1 MKKTVGF
8 IGLGRMG
15 TPMAMRLLNA
25 GHSLC
30 VFDIIPDAM
39 KPFEEKG
46 ADTASS
52 IKELASKADVIIT
65 IVPADKHIY
74 DIYTGSDGIIDNAKE
89 GLLCIEMTSAM
100 GITLKKIKQYA
111 EEKAKNISFV
121 DAPVSGGVDGASNG
135 TLTIM
140 VGGEDKDIES
150 AKPYLE
156 ILGSKLL
163 YSGKLGDGK
172 SVKMINQMLNAL
184 NTAAAAEAMYLAKEL
199 GIDTSILLD
208 IVNNSSGGSWVMK
221 NNVPKF
227 MLTGNYDSG
236 FKLGLMTKDLR
247 LSASEADSN
256 NLDLPLVKQ
265 ALKEY
270 EEAIAMMGENV
281 NYNSVFEWVKN
292 HNKREENKN
301 EGN

>member
-1 MKKTVGF
+1 
-8 IGLGRMG
+8 
-15 TPMAMRLLNA
+15 
-25 GHSLC
+25 
-30 VFDIIPDAM
+30 
-39 KPFEEKG
+39 
-46 ADTASS
+46 
-52 IKELASKADVIIT
+52 
-65 IVPADKHIY
+65 
-74 DIYTGSDGIIDNAKE
+74 
-89 GLLCIEMTSAM
+89 
-100 GITLKKIKQYA
+100 
-111 EEKAKNISFV
+111 
-121 DAPVSGGVDGASNG
+121 
-135 TLTIM
+135 M

>member
-15 TPMAMRLLNA
+15 NPMAMRLLDA
-25 GHSLC
+25 GYPLC
-30 VFDIIPDAM
+30 VFDIFPEAM

-46 ADTASS
+46 AETASS
-52 IKELASKADVIIT
+52 IKELAGKVDVIIT
-65 IVPADKHIY
+65 IVPADKQIY
-74 DIYTGSDGIIDNAKE
+74 EIYTGSEGIIENAKN

-100 GITLKKIKQYA
+100 GNTLKKIKEYA
-111 EEKAKNISFV
+111 DKNGENVSFV
-121 DAPVSGGVDGASNG
+121 DAPVSGGVVGAENG

-140 VGGEDKDIES
+140 VGGEKEDIEN
-150 AKPYLE
+150 AEPYLK
-156 ILGSKLL
+156 IMGSKLL

-172 SVKMINQMLNAL
+172 TVKMINQMLNAL
-184 NTAAAAEAMYLAKEL
+184 NTAAAAEAMFLAKQL
-199 GIDTSILLD
+199 GIDTNILLD

-236 FKLGLMTKDLR
+236 FKLALMTKDLR
-247 LSASEADSN
+247 LAASEADSN
-256 NLDLPLVKQ
+256 GFDLPLVKQ

-270 EEAIAMMGENV
+270 EETITKMDGNV
-281 NYNSVFEWVKN
+281 NYNSIIEWIKN
-292 HNKREENKN
+292 HNK
-301 EGN
+301 

>member
-1 MKKTVGF
+1 M
-8 IGLGRMG
+8 
-15 TPMAMRLLNA
+15 
-25 GHSLC
+25 
-30 VFDIIPDAM
+30 
-39 KPFEEKG
+39 
-46 ADTASS
+46 
-52 IKELASKADVIIT
+52 
-65 IVPADKHIY
+65 
-74 DIYTGSDGIIDNAKE
+74 
-89 GLLCIEMTSAM
+89 
-100 GITLKKIKQYA
+100 
-111 EEKAKNISFV
+111 
-121 DAPVSGGVDGASNG
+121 GGVDGASNG